1 MVRTMGSLNRA
12 QRAALRR
19 QFRKF
24 GITTRRKRGLRGEGI
39 FSALG
44 RLFVRTVA
52 PRLTKAGLKAGAKA
66 AAQAAKKAAP
76 KLAKKMA
83 IGAAAG
89 AASGLGGMVIK
100 KTMGPSSSQTS
111 QRRRRR
117 PR

>member
-19 QFRKF
+19 QLKKF

-39 FSALG
+39 FSALA

-83 IGAAAG
+83 IGAATG
-89 AASGLGGMVIK
+89 AASGLGGLVIK